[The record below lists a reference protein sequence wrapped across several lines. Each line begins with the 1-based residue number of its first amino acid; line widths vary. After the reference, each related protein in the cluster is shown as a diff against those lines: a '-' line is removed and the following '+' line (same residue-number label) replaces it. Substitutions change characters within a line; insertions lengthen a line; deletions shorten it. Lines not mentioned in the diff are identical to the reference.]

1 MLETSARLL
10 RLLSLLQARS
20 TWTGGELARRLEVT
34 DRTLRRDVDRLRDLG
49 YPVHSTSA
57 PAGGYRLGA
66 GAELPPLML
75 EDDETLAVALGVAS
89 ISSGPLRGVREAAD
103 RAITKLEQV
112 MPARLRRRL
121 RALQRAIVHAPQGGP
136 AVALGTVAALGSACV
151 EAKVARFA
159 YRDRGGAAT
168 ARTVEPL
175 GLVLYERRWY
185 LAAWDRDREGF
196 RTFRVDRVDGEIAL
210 GERFT
215 PRALPDDDAQTYV
228 ARSVSSVAL
237 RVEAH
242 VVFDAPAAVVAARI
256 PPRFGAVEGV
266 SARSCRWVTRASSL
280 DDVAWWAATLDVP
293 FSVESPPELA
303 QRLGTLGKRLL
314 EASRKRPTTAS

>member
-20 TWTGGELARRLEVT
+20 TWTGRDLVERLEVT

-49 YPVHSTSA
+49 YPVHSTSG

-75 EDDETLAVALGVAS
+75 EDDESLAVALGVAS

-103 RAITKLEQV
+103 RAMAKLEQV
-112 MPARLRRRL
+112 MPVRLRRRL
-121 RALQRAIVHAPQGGP
+121 RALQRAIVHAPHGGP
-136 AVALGTVAALGSACV
+136 AVALGTVAALGAACV
-151 EAKVARFA
+151 EAKVARFG

-168 ARTVEPL
+168 ARAVEPL

-185 LAAWDRDREGF
+185 LAAWDRGREGF
-196 RTFRVDRVDGEIAL
+196 RTFRVDRMEGEIAL

-228 ARSVSSVAL
+228 ARSVSSVA
-237 RVEAH
+237 RPIEARI
-242 VVFDAPAAVVAARI
+242 VFDAPAAVVGARI
-256 PPRFGAVEGV
+256 PTRFGAVEGL
-266 SARSCRWVTRASSL
+266 SARTCRWVTRASSL

-293 FSVESPPELA
+293 FAVESPPELA
-303 QRLGTLGKRLL
+303 ERLSDLGQRLVAAAKR
-314 EASRKRPTTAS
+314 RPSALD